1 VVVARKRKGD
11 SNISLGINE
20 REKKL
25 LKALVDSYIKDG
37 QPVGS
42 KALAKDSGLEISSA
56 TIRSIMSD
64 LEEMGLVSSPHT
76 SAGRIPTTK
85 GFRLF
90 VDGMV
95 TIKPPSPQDI
105 ENLKLKLKLS
115 ADVDDLLGSVSSV
128 LSETTSMAGVVM
140 LPRREHSAIRR
151 IEFMRLSEKRV
162 LAILVISDHE
172 VENKVIETM
181 RDYSSCEL
189 QEAAN
194 FLSDVISGKDLHQV
208 RQYLVSELVN
218 TKERVN
224 QMMQMAI
231 EMADKVF
238 DEKKDKKEYV
248 LSGQTNLMNFSELA
262 NLDKIRSLF
271 DVFNAKRDVLHLLDE
286 CMAAQ
291 SMRVFIG
298 EESGFSAFEG
308 CSIVTSPYQVD
319 GKILGVLGVIGPTR
333 MAYERVIPL
342 VDVTA
347 KMLGMI
353 LNQRG

>member
-1 VVVARKRKGD
+1 MEMG
-11 SNISLGINE
+11 E

-25 LKALVDSYIKDG
+25 LKALVDSYIKEG

-42 KALAKDSGLEISSA
+42 KALARDSGLEISSA

-64 LEEMGLVSSPHT
+64 LEALGLVSSPHT

-95 TIKPPSPQDI
+95 TVKPPSVEDI
-105 ENLKLKLKLS
+105 ENLKFKLNLNG
-115 ADVDDLLGSVSSV
+115 AVDDLLSTVSSA
-128 LSETTSMAGVVM
+128 LSEATNMAGVVM
-140 LPRREHSAIRR
+140 LPRHEHVALRR

-162 LAILVISDHE
+162 LAILVINDHQ
-172 VENKVIETM
+172 VENRVIETM
-181 RDYSSCEL
+181 RDYTSVQL
-189 QEAAN
+189 QEASN
-194 FLSDVISGKDLHQV
+194 FLSSVVAGKDLSEV
-208 RQYLVSELVN
+208 RQLLVAEMTN
-218 TKERVN
+218 AKESVG

-238 DEKKDKKEYV
+238 EEKKEDKEYV

-262 NLDKIRSLF
+262 TLDKIRSLF
-271 DVFNAKRDVLHLLDE
+271 DVFNEKRDVLHLLDA

-291 SMRVFIG
+291 SMQVFIG
-298 EESGFSAFEG
+298 EESGFSAFED
-308 CSIVTSPYQVD
+308 CSIVTSPYEVD

-347 KMLGMI
+347 KMLGTI

>member
-1 VVVARKRKGD
+1 VPRKRNRD
-11 SNISLGINE
+11 SDGLVDVGE

-25 LKALVDSYIKDG
+25 LRALVDSYIKDG

-42 KALAKDSGLEISSA
+42 KALARDSGLDISSA

-64 LEEMGLVSSPHT
+64 LDALGLVCSPHT
-76 SAGRIPTTK
+76 SAGRIPTTR
-85 GFRLF
+85 GFRVF

-95 TIKPPSPQDI
+95 TVKPPSLQDI
-105 ENLKLKLKLS
+105 ENLKFKLNLNG
-115 ADVDDLLGSVSSV
+115 AVEDLLGTVSST
-128 LSETTSMAGVVM
+128 LSEATNMAGVVM
-140 LPRREHSAIRR
+140 LPHREHVALRR

-162 LAILVISDHE
+162 LAILVINDHQ
-172 VENKVIETM
+172 VENRVIETM
-181 RDYSSCEL
+181 RDYSSIEL

-194 FLSDVISGKDLHQV
+194 FLSEVVAGRDLSQV
-208 RQYLVSELVN
+208 RQHLLTDMVK
-218 TKERVN
+218 TKESVG
-224 QMMQMAI
+224 QMMQTAI

-238 DEKKDKKEYV
+238 EEKKSDKEYV

-262 NLDKIRSLF
+262 TLDKMRSLF

-291 SMRVFIG
+291 SMQVFIG

-308 CSIVTSPYQVD
+308 CSIVTSPYEVD

-347 KMLGMI
+347 KMLGTI
-353 LNQRG
+353 LNQRN